1 MQSKQHGK
9 LAETKGSLRAVWHS
23 WLSAEEVEA
32 GASWLSAEEVEAG
45 ASWTAERLK
54 MNCGAG
60 WETELL
66 QWIKLSLDF

>member
-45 ASWTAERLK
+45 AS
-54 MNCGAG
+54 
-60 WETELL
+60 
-66 QWIKLSLDF
+66 